1 MSDINLRM
9 EIKKATQI
17 LKIDDYEFMRL
28 IRFVLVIKDELKR
41 IVLDTTL

>member
-1 MSDINLRM
+1 M
-9 EIKKATQI
+9 EIKKVTQI

-28 IRFVLVIKDELKR
+28 IRFVLMIKDELKR